1 MIERYR
7 LILMHEEIFENSD
20 SYRNPREIQKP
31 LIVDAYATDEYAT
44 VNVNAERKAI
54 LKHMFETMGSFV
66 STWLQDETEVR
77 END

>member
-31 LIVDAYATDEYAT
+31 LIVDAYATNPDICQ
-44 VNVNAERKAI
+44 RRGI
-54 LKHMFETMGSFV
+54 LEHMFKTMSDFV
-66 STWLQDETEVR
+66 STALQGETEVPKDA
-77 END
+77 E